1 MMYRVLNEFH
11 DKQDN
16 YYLYRKGDLY
26 PRGDKKVTAKRISEL
41 STDKNAAGIP
51 LITEINDKVNEVEPE
66 RSMKNDDTADGD
78 MQ

>member
-1 MMYRVLNEFH
+1 MMYKVLSEFH

-16 YYLYRKGDLY
+16 YYLYKKGDLY

-51 LITEINDKVNEVEPE
+51 LIAEIDDEVDEIEPE
-66 RSMKNDDTADGD
+66 WSKSDDTADGD
-78 MQ
+78 M